1 MNALQQ
7 ALTVLDSE
15 PADPLDQAKARALM
29 IGYDARWKNA
39 GFVCEAKELQ
49 FTMPVL
55 NPATRRKSRTWTN
68 AGKYDGLVSRNG
80 EGWLLEH
87 KTTSDDLGA
96 ESTYWKQLAIDSQ
109 VSHYM
114 LARWQEG
121 QRLVGTLYD
130 VIRKPTINPKKLT
143 KADQQLFVAGRTY
156 YGQRFDDAFVSAW
169 QRDPEA
175 RETPEMYGARLTHDC
190 TVERPEWYFQ
200 RQEIP
205 RLDRDIIEY
214 AGELWEVGQQISA
227 ARKSGVHYRN
237 SGACAMYGRPCEFL
251 GICSGYDT
259 PESDRWQPRQL
270 HSELD
275 LDGDSGRDVLTNS
288 RIRCFQTC
296 RRKHFYR
303 YELGIERRDDEQAAA
318 LRFGSLMHLALEAW
332 WSFFFFSLE
341 KDHGDS
347 NRSQQ
352 PSEPDDAAIA
362 IPF

>member
-1 MNALQQ
+1 MNALQL
-7 ALTVLDSE
+7 ALASIAET
-15 PADPLDQAKARALM
+15 PAEPLDRAKAEALM
-29 IGYDARWKNA
+29 RGYDARWREA
-39 GFVCEAKELQ
+39 GYVCEDKEVQFCHELQ
-49 FTMPVL
+49 
-55 NPATRRKSRTWTN
+55 NPATGRKSRRWRM
-68 AGKYDGLVSRNG
+68 AGKYDGLVSKDG
-80 EGWLLEH
+80 DGWLLEH
-87 KTTSDDLGA
+87 KTTSDDLSP

-143 KADQQLFVAGRTY
+143 KGDQQAFLAGRTY
-156 YGQRFDDAFVSAW
+156 YGVRFDDTFVVEW
-169 QRDPEA
+169 QRDVEA

-200 RQEIP
+200 RREIP
-205 RLDRDIIEY
+205 RLDRDILEY
-214 AGELWEVGQQISA
+214 AGELWEVGQQVSA

-237 SGACAMYGRPCEFL
+237 SGACAMFGRPCEFL

-259 PESDRWQPRQL
+259 PDSDRWQPRQL
-270 HSELD
+270 HSELT
-275 LDGDSGRDVLTNS
+275 LDGEQRDILTNS
-288 RIRCFQTC
+288 RVRCFQTC

-303 YELGIERRDDEQAAA
+303 YELGIERRDDDEAHA

-332 WSFFFFSLE
+332 WRGFPLE
-341 KDHGDS
+341 VKDGDS

-352 PSEPDDAAIA
+352 PSEPAGAALVESV
-362 IPF
+362 

>member
-1 MNALQQ
+1 MDALQM
-7 ALTVLDSE
+7 ALD
-15 PADPLDQAKARALM
+15 AIANNDAAPLDAAKASAL
-29 IGYDARWKNA
+29 IRGYDARWRSA
-39 GFVCEAKELQ
+39 GYVCEAKELQ
-49 FTMPVL
+49 FTMPVI
-55 NPATRRKSRTWTN
+55 NPATMRKSRTWTN
-68 AGKYDGLVSRNG
+68 AGKYDGIVSKAG

-87 KTTSDDLGA
+87 KTTSEDLGP

-143 KADQQLFVAGRTY
+143 KGDQHAFLAGCRY
-156 YGQRFDDAFVSAW
+156 YG
-169 QRDPEA
+169 RDFSREYVLDWSRDQEA
-175 RETPEMYGARLTHDC
+175 RETPEMYGARLAHDC
-190 TVERPEWYFQ
+190 ITERPQWYFE
-200 RQEIP
+200 RKEIP
-205 RLDRDIIEY
+205 RLDRDVLEY
-214 AGELWEVGQQISA
+214 AGELWEVGQQIAA
-227 ARKSGVHYRN
+227 ARKSGIHYRN
-237 SGACAMYGRPCEFL
+237 SGACAMYGRPCDFL

-259 PESDRWQPRQL
+259 PDSDRWQPRQL

-275 LDGDSGRDVLTNS
+275 LGTNTGRDVLTNS

-303 YELGIERRDDEQAAA
+303 YELAIERRDGEQAEA

-332 WSFFFFSLE
+332 WSCFSLE
-341 KDHGDS
+341 VNHGDRD

-352 PSEPDDAAIA
+352 SSEPDHAEIA
-362 IPF
+362 VPV